1 MQYKVV
7 FGGPGKEIINLVND
21 MIKDGWIPQGGI
33 SVIQDSALGPIL
45 FQAMV
50 KKKEDKEENVPQKK
64 NREEA

>member
-21 MIKDGWIPQGGI
+21 MIKDGWNPQGGI
-33 SVIQDSALGPIL
+33 SAVQDSTLGLIV

-50 KKKEDKEENVPQKK
+50 KNEGQGGECSAKEE
-64 NREEA
+64 

>member
-21 MIKDGWIPQGGI
+21 MIKDGWEPQGGI
-33 SVIQDSALGPIL
+33 SVIQDSALGPIM

-50 KKKEDKEENVPQKK
+50 KKEGPGEKCFAKEE
-64 NREEA
+64 

>member
-21 MIKDGWIPQGGI
+21 MIKDGWSPQGGI
-33 SVIQDSALGPIL
+33 SVIQDSALGPIM

-50 KKKEDKEENVPQKK
+50 KKEGQGGKCSAKEE
-64 NREEA
+64 